1 MENRW
6 RIWLLIL
13 AFQGLNWFCKVDWA
27 LLRYSK
33 AADNVNRLGIKGEK
47 LQFQL
52 KKQLWPFL
60 TNLWNK
66 TWKKYLHFNNLHD
79 TEDKSL
85 PVLVDHH
92 LSLKSCKFQP
102 GYFRVLKWKIMDN
115 AVICTVRFISFVS
128 KPYPHFKSFNGFVVP
143 LEIY

>member
-27 LLRYSK
+27 LVRDSK
-33 AADNVNRLGIKGEK
+33 AADNVYRLGIKGEK
-47 LQFQL
+47 LQFQP
-52 KKQLWPFL
+52 KKQLL
-60 TNLWNK
+60 TNSQNK
-66 TWKKYLHFNNLHD
+66 TWKKYLQFNNLHD
-79 TEDKSL
+79 AEDKPL

-102 GYFRVLKWKIMDN
+102 GYFRVLKWKIMYQ
-115 AVICTVRFISFVS
+115 AVICTVRCISFVS
-128 KPYPHFKSFNGFVVP
+128 KPYPNFKSFNGFVFP